1 MAISLVMRSRRVLTV
16 VYCLWLLCPGTVA
29 KILPSILW
37 NPDNPWFSHLNN
49 NARKVLPFDKLSI
62 RCPNLMDYPIER
74 DNVYSKDKLYE
85 NLFMVDKKG
94 FDSCNATLGLKL
106 LSCDNPDV
114 PSRHVT
120 VVFQPQSANEN
131 DPKFEKGEEY
141 YFINTASGLITSLTN
156 LEGGRCKENQ
166 MKMKIYVCKEGNDP
180 KCPHGNKVVHGGWSD
195 WSECT
200 GGGLQSRKCNL
211 PYPENGGLPCIG
223 EAERACTTKA
233 SQVLGCRGN
242 SCSTVTTEG
251 EPEFPSKESRTGD
264 NLTEDDLLINKGFF
278 AGICLIILVV
288 GLLVGGGVTMLLCR
302 MQRRKPQKANVKMTR
317 VPSALSTNR
326 PVSSFTN
333 VSMGSKNMECA

>member
-1 MAISLVMRSRRVLTV
+1 MNCIISFT
-16 VYCLWLLCPGTVA
+16 
-29 KILPSILW
+29 
-37 NPDNPWFSHLNN
+37 D
-49 NARKVLPFDKLSI
+49 
-62 RCPNLMDYPIER
+62 
-74 DNVYSKDKLYE
+74 
-85 NLFMVDKKG
+85 
-94 FDSCNATLGLKL
+94 
-106 LSCDNPDV
+106 
-114 PSRHVT
+114 
-120 VVFQPQSANEN
+120 
-131 DPKFEKGEEY
+131 
-141 YFINTASGLITSLTN
+141 TASGLITSLTN
-156 LEGGRCKENQ
+156 LEGGRCKDNQ

-200 GGGLQSRKCNL
+200 GGGLQSRKCNS

-223 EAERACTTKA
+223 DAERACTTKGPP
-233 SQVLGCRGN
+233 VLGCRGN
-242 SCSTVTTEG
+242 SCSTVTTKG

-288 GLLVGGGVTMLLCR
+288 GLLVGGGITMLLCR
-302 MQRRKPQKANVKMTR
+302 MQRSKQKANVKITR